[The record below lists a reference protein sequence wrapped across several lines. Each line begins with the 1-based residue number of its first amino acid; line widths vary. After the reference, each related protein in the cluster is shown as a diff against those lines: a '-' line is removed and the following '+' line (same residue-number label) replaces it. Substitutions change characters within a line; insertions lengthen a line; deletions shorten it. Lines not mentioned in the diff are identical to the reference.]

1 MVRNYDSY
9 VRRNLSRG
17 VKRQELNVSYVA
29 EKRIKLTQ
37 KLDDMREKL
46 DGTSLLDP
54 NYQTYVPWT
63 ELTIGR
69 KTS

>member
-1 MVRNYDSY
+1 MVKNYDSY

-46 DGTSLLDP
+46 DGTSLDP
-54 NYQTYVPWT
+54 NYQTYIPWT